1 MRYQRLG
8 STGLNVSELCLG
20 AMTFGHKF
28 GVIGTVG
35 QDEANVL
42 VRTALDAGV
51 NFFDTA
57 EVYSLGESEEILG
70 EALRTSGVDRTEVVV
85 ATKVSGRPPAE
96 LTRASANGVGQSRK
110 HIREACD
117 ASLRR
122 LGLDYIDLYQTHR
135 YDAETPLEETLD
147 ALNDLVRAG
156 KVLYVGCSNIPP
168 RHLARA
174 LGQQREHD
182 WAHYVSLQAYY
193 SLVGREI
200 ELELLPLCREEGLGV
215 MVWSPLSGGF
225 LSGKYRPGGSH
236 EGRRTEYD
244 FPPVAQNAEDVF
256 GPLEEIASAH
266 GVSLATISLAWLRDQ
281 PGISSVILGASKPE
295 QLRENLSSADVDLS
309 ADELEHLGS
318 PTRPAPIYPE
328 WMLKSPTV
336 APQR

>member
-35 QDEANVL
+35 QDEANAL

-122 LGLDYIDLYQTHR
+122 LGLDSTSTCTRRIATTPRRRWKRRSTHSTTSCVLAR
-135 YDAETPLEETLD
+135 YSTWAARTSHLGTSPGRSGCSASTTGPTTSRSRLTTRSSV
-147 ALNDLVRAG
+147 ARLNSNCSPFAG
-156 KVLYVGCSNIPP
+156 KKV
-168 RHLARA
+168 
-174 LGQQREHD
+174 
-182 WAHYVSLQAYY
+182 
-193 SLVGREI
+193 
-200 ELELLPLCREEGLGV
+200 
-215 MVWSPLSGGF
+215 
-225 LSGKYRPGGSH
+225 
-236 EGRRTEYD
+236 
-244 FPPVAQNAEDVF
+244 
-256 GPLEEIASAH
+256 
-266 GVSLATISLAWLRDQ
+266 
-281 PGISSVILGASKPE
+281 
-295 QLRENLSSADVDLS
+295 
-309 ADELEHLGS
+309 
-318 PTRPAPIYPE
+318 
-328 WMLKSPTV
+328 
-336 APQR
+336 